1 VKTND
6 TRPPDLLVLAATVA
20 ALDRTGNRRKRASTA
35 RRRRRTCC
43 RCRSRGVSVMLMVTP
58 TVLPDG
64 YVAQIEGGLYPF
76 ECFDDCPL
84 RAAWQAIWTELKVTK
99 WSRARA

>member
-1 VKTND
+1 
-6 TRPPDLLVLAATVA
+6 
-20 ALDRTGNRRKRASTA
+20 
-35 RRRRRTCC
+35 
-43 RCRSRGVSVMLMVTP
+43 MLMVTP

-99 WSRARA
+99 WSRSRA